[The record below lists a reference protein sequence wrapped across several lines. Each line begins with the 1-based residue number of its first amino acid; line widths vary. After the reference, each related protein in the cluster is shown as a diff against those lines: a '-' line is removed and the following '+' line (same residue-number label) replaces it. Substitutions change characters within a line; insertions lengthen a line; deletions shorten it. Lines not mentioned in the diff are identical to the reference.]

1 MSLTQ
6 GGLRLEWQQEV
17 NSTIII
23 SVMTIVMTLM
33 TVWVMEVVT
42 VMAMLLMQ
50 NLMVVMGQHWKSQ
63 W

>member
-17 NSTIII
+17 NSTGII
-23 SVMTIVMTLM
+23 SVMTIVMTLI

-42 VMAMLLMQ
+42 VMVMLLMQ
-50 NLMVVMGQHWKSQ
+50 NLMVVMGRH
-63 W
+63 

>member
-1 MSLTQ
+1 
-6 GGLRLEWQQEV
+6 
-17 NSTIII
+17 
-23 SVMTIVMTLM
+23 MTLM

>member
-6 GGLRLEWQQEV
+6 GGLRPEWQQEV